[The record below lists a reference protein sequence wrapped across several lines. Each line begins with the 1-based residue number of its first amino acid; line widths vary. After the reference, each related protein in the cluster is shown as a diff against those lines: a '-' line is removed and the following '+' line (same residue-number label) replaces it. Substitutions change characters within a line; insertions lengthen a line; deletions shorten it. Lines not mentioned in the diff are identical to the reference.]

1 MVLMESFRHY
11 NKVVIRKEENLKSN
25 MENNGNISN
34 LASVRNE
41 NERPK
46 NDQSMEKSLAYTPH
60 LQEKKAEKDATA
72 NTNYTTLSKQS

>member
-11 NKVVIRKEENLKSN
+11 NKVVIRKEDNLKSN

-60 LQEKKAEKDATA
+60 LQEKKAEKDGTT